1 MPRYRHL
8 VRLANRQLQHWFPG
22 ASRQTR
28 LPQANHAFAALHQGN
43 YATIPNYL
51 VTDLRYMDA
60 GDKAQ
65 KRQAGPPGT
74 GLPIAMSAITTS
86 ALDTP
91 SRRSM
96 ERTCDDLAIF
106 VIVVVGFVASL
117 TFRDYG
123 LGWDDYTHA
132 EYADLLLRMYGSG
145 FKDTGALSFANLYM
159 YGGGFD
165 MAAALLHK
173 VIPLELFETRR
184 LLGAVVGIIGLSVT
198 WRLGRRVGGPLA
210 GLAALLLL
218 ALCPTFY
225 GHMFMNPK
233 DAPFAVAMV
242 ILMLG
247 LVRLAEEY
255 PSPSPRTI
263 LIVGL
268 GAGLSLGSRILGG
281 LALIY
286 AVIGFLPMLLEEI
299 RTQGGREAVRRFVYV
314 VYTLLPGLILGYLVM
329 GLIWPWSIIE
339 PGNPFHALSYFSH
352 FFEKP
357 WKEMFDGA
365 LVSVPDM
372 PWSYLPTLFALQLP
386 EVLLGLSIA
395 AAIATLLALPRADV
409 SGRRKTILLM
419 LTLAAT
425 LPIAVAIVKRPAL
438 YNGIR
443 HFIFVIPPMTVLAG
457 TAFAWGMNWLKE
469 NRRSWQPAALAVFS
483 FGLLL
488 PLGEMIRL
496 HPYQYTHFNHIAGT
510 VRGADYRYMLDY
522 WGLALKQA
530 SDSLREELDERQ
542 EVPPRGRKWKVAVC
556 GPQRP
561 AQVALGPDFTI
572 GWDSHAADFAM
583 TLGEF
588 YCKGLTAPVM
598 VEIKRDDVVFA
609 RVYDIRGRS
618 ISSLLAIPAP

>member
-1 MPRYRHL
+1 MT
-8 VRLANRQLQHWFPG
+8 
-22 ASRQTR
+22 S
-28 LPQANHAFAALHQGN
+28 
-43 YATIPNYL
+43 
-51 VTDLRYMDA
+51 
-60 GDKAQ
+60 
-65 KRQAGPPGT
+65 
-74 GLPIAMSAITTS
+74 ITTS
-86 ALDTP
+86 AIDTP
-91 SRRSM
+91 LGRSV
-96 ERTCDDLAIF
+96 ERTCDDLAMLVLAAVA
-106 VIVVVGFVASL
+106 VIAGL

-145 FKDTGALSFANLYM
+145 FRDTGALSFANLYM

-165 MAAALLHK
+165 MVAALLHK
-173 VIPLELFETRR
+173 IIPLELFETRR
-184 LLGAVVGIIGLSVT
+184 LVGAIVGVIGLAVT

-218 ALCPTFY
+218 ALCPIFY

-233 DAPFAVAMV
+233 DAPFAVAMI

-255 PSPSPRTI
+255 PQPSPRTI

-268 GAGLSLGSRILGG
+268 GAGLSLGTRILGG
-281 LALIY
+281 LALVY
-286 AVIGFLPMLLEEI
+286 AMIGFVPLFLEEL
-299 RTQGGREAVRRFVYV
+299 RSEGVREAVRRFAHVVYV
-314 VYTLLPGLILGYLVM
+314 LLPGLVLGYLVM
-329 GLIWPWSIIE
+329 GLIWPWSIMR
-339 PGNPFHALSYFSH
+339 PGNPFEALTYFSH

-365 LVSVPDM
+365 IVSVPDM

-386 EVLLGLSIA
+386 EVMLVLMAGAVIGTFAL
-395 AAIATLLALPRADV
+395 LPRREVPA
-409 SGRRKTILLM
+409 RRKTILLM

-425 LPIAVAIVKRPAL
+425 LPLAIAMVKRPAL

-443 HFIFVIPPMTVLAG
+443 HFVFVIPPMAVLGGVALAWTVERLRANHR
-457 TAFAWGMNWLKE
+457 A
-469 NRRSWQPAALAVFS
+469 WQPVVLAVFC
-483 FGLLL
+483 FGLAL
-488 PLGEMIRL
+488 PLAEMIRL

-510 VRGADYRYMLDY
+510 VRAADDRFMLDY

-530 SDSLREELDERQ
+530 SDGLREQLVERQ
-542 EVPPRGRKWKVAVC
+542 EVPPRNRKWKVAVC

-572 GWDSHAADFAM
+572 GWDSNAADFAM

-618 ISSLLAIPAP
+618 ISSLLSIPAP

>member
-1 MPRYRHL
+1 
-8 VRLANRQLQHWFPG
+8 
-22 ASRQTR
+22 
-28 LPQANHAFAALHQGN
+28 
-43 YATIPNYL
+43 
-51 VTDLRYMDA
+51 
-60 GDKAQ
+60 
-65 KRQAGPPGT
+65 
-74 GLPIAMSAITTS
+74 MSSITT
-86 ALDTP
+86 AAIDTP
-91 SRRSM
+91 SRRSV
-96 ERTCDDLAIF
+96 ERICDDLAILVLAAVG
-106 VIVVVGFVASL
+106 VIASL

-173 VIPLELFETRR
+173 IIPLELFETRR
-184 LLGAVVGIIGLSVT
+184 LLGAIVGLIGLAVT

-210 GLAALLLL
+210 GLATLLLL

-255 PSPSPRTI
+255 PQPSPRTI

-268 GAGLSLGSRILGG
+268 GAGLSIGSRILGG
-281 LALIY
+281 LALVY
-286 AVIGFLPMLLEEI
+286 ALAGFVPLFLAEVHS
-299 RTQGGREAVRRFVYV
+299 QGARKAAQRFLNVVYV
-314 VYTLLPGLILGYLVM
+314 LVPGLILGYLVM
-329 GLIWPWSIIE
+329 GLIWPWSIME
-339 PGNPFHALSYFSH
+339 PGNPFHALTYFSH

-386 EVLLGLSIA
+386 EVLLALTIA
-395 AAIATLLALPRADV
+395 GVIGTFVVLPRGDV
-409 SGRRKTILLM
+409 PARRKTILLM
-419 LTLAAT
+419 LTLAAM
-425 LPIAVAIVKRPAL
+425 LPLLIAMVKRPAL

-457 TAFAWGMNWLKE
+457 TAFAWGMNWLGE
-469 NRRSWQPAALAVFS
+469 HRRAWQPAAVAIFS
-483 FGLLL
+483 FGLML

-510 VRGADYRYMLDY
+510 VRAADDLYMLDY

-530 SDSLREELDERQ
+530 SDGLREEIAERQ
-542 EVPPRGRKWKVAVC
+542 EAPPKGRKWKVAVC

-588 YCKGLTAPVM
+588 YCKGLTAPVL

>member
-1 MPRYRHL
+1 
-8 VRLANRQLQHWFPG
+8 
-22 ASRQTR
+22 
-28 LPQANHAFAALHQGN
+28 
-43 YATIPNYL
+43 
-51 VTDLRYMDA
+51 
-60 GDKAQ
+60 
-65 KRQAGPPGT
+65 
-74 GLPIAMSAITTS
+74 MSSITTS
-86 ALDTP
+86 AIDTP
-91 SRRSM
+91 SRRSV
-96 ERTCDDLAIF
+96 ERTCDDLAIIVLAAIG
-106 VIVVVGFVASL
+106 VIASL

-145 FKDTGALSFANLYM
+145 FRDTGALSFANLYM

-165 MAAALLHK
+165 MAAALLHR

-184 LLGAVVGIIGLSVT
+184 LLGAVVGVIGLAVT

-218 ALCPTFY
+218 ALCPTYY

-268 GAGLSLGSRILGG
+268 GAGLSVGSRVLGG
-281 LALIY
+281 LALVY
-286 AVIGFLPMLLEEI
+286 ALVGFVPLFQEEVH
-299 RTQGGREAVRRFVYV
+299 THGAREAAHRVVHVVYV
-314 VYTLLPGLILGYLVM
+314 LLPGLVLGYLVM
-329 GLIWPWSIIE
+329 GLIWPWSIME
-339 PGNPFHALSYFSH
+339 LDNPFHALTYFSH

-395 AAIATLLALPRADV
+395 AVVGTFMSLSRKDV
-409 SGRRKTILLM
+409 SARRKSILLM
-419 LTLAAT
+419 LAVAAT
-425 LPIAVAIVKRPAL
+425 LPLVIAMVKRPAL

-469 NRRSWQPAALAVFS
+469 NRRSWQPAAVAVFS

-488 PLGEMIRL
+488 PLAEMIRL

-510 VRGADYRYMLDY
+510 VRGADDLFMLDY

-530 SDSLREELDERQ
+530 SDGLRDELVERQ
-542 EVPPRGRKWKVAVC
+542 EVPPQGRKWKVAVC

-588 YCKGLTAPVM
+588 YCKGLIAPVM

>member
-1 MPRYRHL
+1 MP
-8 VRLANRQLQHWFPG
+8 G
-22 ASRQTR
+22 
-28 LPQANHAFAALHQGN
+28 
-43 YATIPNYL
+43 I
-51 VTDLRYMDA
+51 
-60 GDKAQ
+60 KAQ
-65 KRQAGPPGT
+65 SADWATGDT
-74 GLPIAMSAITTS
+74 GLPIAMSSITTS
-86 ALDTP
+86 AIETP
-91 SRRSM
+91 TRRSM
-96 ERTCDDLAIF
+96 ERTCDDLA
-106 VIVVVGFVASL
+106 VLALVAVATIAAL

-132 EYADLLLRMYGSG
+132 EYADLLLRMYASG
-145 FKDTGALSFANLYM
+145 FNDVGALSFANLFM

-184 LLGAVVGIIGLSVT
+184 LLGAFVGVIGLAVT

-218 ALCPTFY
+218 ALCPIFY

-247 LVRLAEEY
+247 LVRLIEEY
-255 PSPSPRTI
+255 PSPSPRTV
-263 LIVGL
+263 LLVGL
-268 GAGLSLGSRILGG
+268 GAGLSIGSRILGG
-281 LALIY
+281 LALVY
-286 AVIGFLPMLLEEI
+286 AAIGFVPLFLDEF
-299 RTQGGREAVRRFVYV
+299 RTHGGREAARRFVHV
-314 VYTLLPGLILGYLVM
+314 VYVLLPGLVLGYLIM
-329 GLIWPWSIIE
+329 GLIWPWSIME
-339 PGNPFHALSYFSH
+339 PGHPFQALTYFSH

-386 EVLLGLSIA
+386 EVLLA
-395 AAIATLLALPRADV
+395 LALGGVIGTFVMLSRGNQD
-409 SGRRKTILLM
+409 SRRKSILLM

-425 LPIAVAIVKRPAL
+425 LPIAIAMVKRPAL

-443 HFIFVIPPMTVLAG
+443 HFIFVIPPMAVIAG
-457 TAFAWGMNWLKE
+457 VAFAWSMNWLKT
-469 NRRSWQPAALAVFS
+469 NRRSWQPIAFAAFS

-488 PLGEMIRL
+488 PLAEMIRL

-510 VRGADYRYMLDY
+510 VRAADDRFMLDY

-530 SDSLREELDERQ
+530 SDGLREQLEEKQ

-561 AQVALGPDFTI
+561 AQVALGPDFRI

-618 ISSLLAIPAP
+618 ISSLLSIPAP

>member
-1 MPRYRHL
+1 
-8 VRLANRQLQHWFPG
+8 
-22 ASRQTR
+22 
-28 LPQANHAFAALHQGN
+28 
-43 YATIPNYL
+43 
-51 VTDLRYMDA
+51 
-60 GDKAQ
+60 
-65 KRQAGPPGT
+65 
-74 GLPIAMSAITTS
+74 MSSITTS
-86 ALDTP
+86 AIETP
-91 SRRSM
+91 TRRSV
-96 ERTCDDLAIF
+96 ERTCDDLAF
-106 VIVVVGFVASL
+106 AALAAVALIAGL

-132 EYADLLLRMYGSG
+132 EYADLLLKMYGSG
-145 FKDTGALSFANLYM
+145 FRDTGALSFANLYM

-165 MAAALLHK
+165 MVAALLHK

-184 LLGAVVGIIGLSVT
+184 LLGAVVGVIGLAVT

-210 GLAALLLL
+210 GLVALLLL
-218 ALCPTFY
+218 AMCPIFY

-233 DAPFAVAMV
+233 DAPFAVAMA

-255 PSPSPRTI
+255 PHPSPRTI

-268 GAGLSLGSRILGG
+268 GAGLSIGSRVLGG
-281 LALIY
+281 LALVY
-286 AVIGFLPMLLEEI
+286 ALVGFAPLLIEEV
-299 RTQGGREAVRRFVYV
+299 RTQGAREAGRRLVHVLYV
-314 VYTLLPGLILGYLVM
+314 LLPGLVFGYLVM

-339 PGNPFHALSYFSH
+339 VANPFRALTYFSH

-386 EVLLGLSIA
+386 EVLLALS
-395 AAIATLLALPRADV
+395 LAGVVGTFVVLPRTDV
-409 SGRRKTILLM
+409 TARRKTILLM

-425 LPIAVAIVKRPAL
+425 LPIVIAIVKRPAL

-457 TAFAWGMNWLKE
+457 LTFAWIMRWLKD
-469 NRRSWQPAALAVFS
+469 NRRSWQPAVLAVFV

-510 VRGADYRYMLDY
+510 VRGADDRFMLDY
-522 WGLALKQA
+522 WGLAFKQA
-530 SDSLREELDERQ
+530 SDSLREQLEDNE
-542 EVPPRGRKWKVAVC
+542 EMPPKGRKWKVAVC

-588 YCKGLTAPVM
+588 YCKGLSAPIM

-618 ISSLLAIPAP
+618 ISSLLSIPAP

>member
-1 MPRYRHL
+1 
-8 VRLANRQLQHWFPG
+8 
-22 ASRQTR
+22 
-28 LPQANHAFAALHQGN
+28 
-43 YATIPNYL
+43 
-51 VTDLRYMDA
+51 
-60 GDKAQ
+60 
-65 KRQAGPPGT
+65 
-74 GLPIAMSAITTS
+74 MSSITTS
-86 ALDTP
+86 AIDTP
-91 SRRSM
+91 LRRSVDQ
-96 ERTCDDLAIF
+96 TCDDLAILMLS
-106 VIVVVGFVASL
+106 VVGVIAGL

-132 EYADLLLRMYGSG
+132 EYADLLLRLYGSG
-145 FKDTGALSFANLYM
+145 FRDTAALGFANLYM

-184 LLGAVVGIIGLSVT
+184 LLGAAVGIIGLAVT
-198 WRLGRRVGGPLA
+198 WRLGRRVGGPVA
-210 GLAALLLL
+210 GLASLLLL
-218 ALCPTFY
+218 ALCPTYY

-242 ILMLG
+242 ILILG

-255 PSPSPRTI
+255 PQPSPRTI
-263 LIVGL
+263 LMVGL
-268 GAGLSLGSRILGG
+268 GAGLSIGSRVLGG
-281 LALIY
+281 LAVIY
-286 AVIGFLPMLLEEI
+286 ALVGFMPLLVAEI
-299 RTQGGREAVRRFVYV
+299 RDHGAGVAARRFVHVLYV
-314 VYTLLPGLILGYLVM
+314 LLPGLLLGYLVM
-329 GLIWPWSIIE
+329 GLIWPWSIMK
-339 PGNPFHALSYFSH
+339 PGNPLQAVTYFSQ

-386 EVLLGLSIA
+386 EI
-395 AAIATLLALPRADV
+395 LLALAISGAIGVLV
-409 SGRRKTILLM
+409 SLYLSTVPPRRKSILLM

-425 LPIAVAIVKRPAL
+425 LPLLIAMVKRPAL

-443 HFIFVIPPMTVLAG
+443 HFVFVIPPMTVLAG
-457 TAFAWGMNWLKE
+457 LAFATGIRWLADQH
-469 NRRSWQPAALAVFS
+469 RAWLPPALAIFLL
-483 FGLLL
+483 GLLL
-488 PLGEMIRL
+488 PLAEMIRL

-510 VRGADYRYMLDY
+510 VRGADDRFMLDY

-530 SDSLREELDERQ
+530 SDGLRRELAEQ
-542 EVPPRGRKWKVAVC
+542 EQAPPRGRKWKVAVC

-588 YCKGLTAPVM
+588 YCKGLAAPVM

-609 RVYDIRGRS
+609 RVYDIRARS
-618 ISSLLAIPAP
+618 ISNLLSVPAP

>member
-1 MPRYRHL
+1 MT
-8 VRLANRQLQHWFPG
+8 
-22 ASRQTR
+22 S
-28 LPQANHAFAALHQGN
+28 
-43 YATIPNYL
+43 
-51 VTDLRYMDA
+51 
-60 GDKAQ
+60 
-65 KRQAGPPGT
+65 
-74 GLPIAMSAITTS
+74 ITTS
-86 ALDTP
+86 AIDTP
-91 SRRSM
+91 QRRSV
-96 ERTCDDLAIF
+96 ERTCDDLAMLVLAAVA
-106 VIVVVGFVASL
+106 VIAGL

-145 FKDTGALSFANLYM
+145 FSDTSALSFANLYM

-173 VIPLELFETRR
+173 IIPLELFETRR
-184 LLGAVVGIIGLSVT
+184 LVGAVVGVIGLAVT
-198 WRLGRRVGGPLA
+198 CRLGRRIGGPLA

-218 ALCPTFY
+218 ALCPIFY

-233 DAPFAVAMV
+233 DAPFAVAMI

-255 PSPSPRTI
+255 PKPSPRTI

-268 GAGLSLGSRILGG
+268 GAGLSIGSRILGG
-281 LALIY
+281 LALVY
-286 AVIGFLPMLLEEI
+286 AMIGFVPLFLEEL
-299 RTQGGREAVRRFVYV
+299 RSEGVREAVRRFAHVVYV
-314 VYTLLPGLILGYLVM
+314 LLPGLVLGYLVM
-329 GLIWPWSIIE
+329 GLIWPWSIME
-339 PGNPFHALSYFSH
+339 PGNPFEALTYFSH

-365 LVSVPDM
+365 IVSVPDM

-386 EVLLGLSIA
+386 EVMLVLMAGAMFSTFA
-395 AAIATLLALPRADV
+395 MLPRREVPA
-409 SGRRKTILLM
+409 RRKTILLM

-425 LPIAVAIVKRPAL
+425 LPLAIAMVKRPAL

-443 HFIFVIPPMTVLAG
+443 HFVFVIPPMAVLG
-457 TAFAWGMNWLKE
+457 GVAFAWTMERL
-469 NRRSWQPAALAVFS
+469 RVSHRAWQPAMLALFC
-483 FGLLL
+483 FGLAL
-488 PLGEMIRL
+488 PLAEMIRL

-510 VRGADYRYMLDY
+510 VRAADDRFMLDY

-530 SDSLREELDERQ
+530 SDELREQLVERQ
-542 EVPPRGRKWKVAVC
+542 EVPPRNRKWKVAVC

-618 ISSLLAIPAP
+618 ISSLLSIPAP

>member
-1 MPRYRHL
+1 MRPKS
-8 VRLANRQLQHWFPG
+8 
-22 ASRQTR
+22 ASW
-28 LPQANHAFAALHQGN
+28 A
-43 YATIPNYL
+43 IE
-51 VTDLRYMDA
+51 D
-60 GDKAQ
+60 
-65 KRQAGPPGT
+65 T
-74 GLPIAMSAITTS
+74 GLPIAMSSITTS
-86 ALDTP
+86 AIDTP
-91 SRRSM
+91 SRRSV
-96 ERTCDDLAIF
+96 ERTCDDLAI
-106 VIVVVGFVASL
+106 IVLAVVGLVASL

-165 MAAALLHK
+165 MTAALLHK

-184 LLGAVVGIIGLSVT
+184 LLGAVVGIIGLAVT

-268 GAGLSLGSRILGG
+268 GAGLSIGSRILGG

-286 AVIGFLPMLLEEI
+286 AMVGFVPMLLDEI
-299 RTQGGREAVRRFVYV
+299 RTHGGREAIRRFMHVVYV
-314 VYTLLPGLILGYLVM
+314 LLPGLILGYLVM

-339 PGNPFHALSYFSH
+339 PGNPFQAATYFSH

-395 AAIATLLALPRADV
+395 AVVGTVVALPRADV

-419 LTLAAT
+419 LTLAAV
-425 LPIAVAIVKRPAL
+425 LPIAIAMVKRPAL

-469 NRRSWQPAALAVFS
+469 NRRSWQPAAARRFLVRLAVAARRNDPAAPLS
-483 FGLLL
+483 VHPLQSHRGHGARRRRSLHAGLLGPRAASRL
-488 PLGEMIRL
+488 PTACARNSTNGR
-496 HPYQYTHFNHIAGT
+496 
-510 VRGADYRYMLDY
+510 
-522 WGLALKQA
+522 K
-530 SDSLREELDERQ
+530 S
-542 EVPPRGRKWKVAVC
+542 PPHGRKWKVAVC

>member
-1 MPRYRHL
+1 
-8 VRLANRQLQHWFPG
+8 
-22 ASRQTR
+22 
-28 LPQANHAFAALHQGN
+28 
-43 YATIPNYL
+43 
-51 VTDLRYMDA
+51 
-60 GDKAQ
+60 
-65 KRQAGPPGT
+65 
-74 GLPIAMSAITTS
+74 MSSITTS
-86 ALDTP
+86 AIETP
-91 SRRSM
+91 ARRSL
-96 ERTCDDLAIF
+96 ERTCDDLALLALAAVSLIA
-106 VIVVVGFVASL
+106 GL

-184 LLGAVVGIIGLSVT
+184 LLGAVVGVIGLAVT

-218 ALCPTFY
+218 ALCPIFY

-242 ILMLG
+242 ILMTG

-255 PSPSPRTI
+255 PRPSPRTI
-263 LIVGL
+263 LIVGF
-268 GAGLSLGSRILGG
+268 GAGLSLGSRVLGG
-281 LALIY
+281 LALVY
-286 AVIGFLPMLLEEI
+286 ALIGFIPIFLDEV
-299 RTQGGREAVRRFVYV
+299 RSQGAREAVRRLVHVLYV
-314 VYTLLPGLILGYLVM
+314 LLPGLVVGYLVM
-329 GLIWPWSIIE
+329 GLIWPWSIIDFD
-339 PGNPFHALSYFSH
+339 NPFRALTYFSH

-386 EVLLGLSIA
+386 EVLLALALVGMIGTF
-395 AAIATLLALPRADV
+395 TLLPRKDV
-409 SGRRKTILLM
+409 DARRKTILLM
-419 LTLAAT
+419 LALAAT
-425 LPIAVAIVKRPAL
+425 LPILIAMVKRPAL

-443 HFIFVIPPMTVLAG
+443 HFIFVIPPMTVLG
-457 TAFAWGMNWLKE
+457 GLAFAWIMDRLGTT
-469 NRRSWQPAALAVFS
+469 RRSWQPAVLAIFI

-510 VRGADYRYMLDY
+510 VRAADDRFMLDY
-522 WGLALKQA
+522 WGLAFKQA
-530 SDSLREELDERQ
+530 ADELREQLAEKH
-542 EVPPRGRKWKVAVC
+542 EVPPRGRKWRVAVC

-561 AQVALGPDFTI
+561 AQVALGPDFTN
-572 GWDSHAADFAM
+572 GWDSHGADFAM

-588 YCKGLTAPVM
+588 YCKGLPAPVM
-598 VEIKRDDVVFA
+598 LEIKRDDVVYA

-618 ISSLLAIPAP
+618 ISSLFAIPPP

>member
-1 MPRYRHL
+1 MC
-8 VRLANRQLQHWFPG
+8 VAVW
-22 ASRQTR
+22 
-28 LPQANHAFAALHQGN
+28 GN
-43 YATIPNYL
+43 CATIRNYL
-51 VTDLRYMDA
+51 GLELRYMDA
-60 GDKAQ
+60 GGLRPKSANWANRDA
-65 KRQAGPPGT
+65 
-74 GLPIAMSAITTS
+74 GLPIAMSSIATS
-86 ALDTP
+86 AIDTP
-91 SRRSM
+91 SRRSL
-96 ERTCDDLAIF
+96 ERTCDDVALLVLAA
-106 VIVVVGFVASL
+106 VALIAAL

-184 LLGAVVGIIGLSVT
+184 LVGAFVGVIGLAVT

-210 GLAALLLL
+210 GLASLLLL
-218 ALCPTFY
+218 ALCPIYY

-242 ILMLG
+242 ILMMG

-255 PSPSPRTI
+255 PQASPRTV

-268 GAGLSLGSRILGG
+268 GAGLSIGSRILGG
-281 LALIY
+281 LALVY
-286 AVIGFLPMLLEEI
+286 ALAGFLPLFVEEI
-299 RTQGGREAVRRFVYV
+299 RAQGVRDAIRRFIHVLY
-314 VYTLLPGLILGYLVM
+314 LLMPGLILGYLIM
-329 GLIWPWSIIE
+329 GLIWPWSIMQ
-339 PGNPFHALSYFSH
+339 PGNPLTALTYFSH

-372 PWSYLPTLFALQLP
+372 PWSYLPTLFALQMP
-386 EVLLGLSIA
+386 EVLLVLSIA
-395 AAIATLLALPRADV
+395 GVAGMLAALTRREV
-409 SGRRKTILLM
+409 SARRKTIFLM

-425 LPIAVAIVKRPAL
+425 LPLLIAMVKRPAL

-443 HFIFVIPPMTVLAG
+443 HFIFVIPPMTVIAG
-457 TAFAWGMNWLKE
+457 AAFAWTMNWLGE
-469 NRRSWQPAALAVFS
+469 NRVSWQPVALAVFA

-510 VRGADYRYMLDY
+510 VRGADDRFMLDY
-522 WGLALKQA
+522 WGLAFKQA
-530 SDSLREELDERQ
+530 SDELREQLAEEH
-542 EVPPRGRKWKVAVC
+542 EVPPKGRKWKVAVC

-572 GWDSHAADFAM
+572 DWRSPAADFAM

-588 YCKGLTAPVM
+588 YCKGLTAPVI
-598 VEIKRDDVVFA
+598 VEIKRDDVVYA
-609 RVYDIRGRS
+609 RVYDIRGRG
-618 ISSLLAIPAP
+618 ISSLLSIPPP

>member
-1 MPRYRHL
+1 
-8 VRLANRQLQHWFPG
+8 
-22 ASRQTR
+22 
-28 LPQANHAFAALHQGN
+28 
-43 YATIPNYL
+43 
-51 VTDLRYMDA
+51 
-60 GDKAQ
+60 
-65 KRQAGPPGT
+65 
-74 GLPIAMSAITTS
+74 MSSITTS

-96 ERTCDDLAIF
+96 ERTCDDAAILVLAL
-106 VIVVVGFVASL
+106 VGLIASL

-165 MAAALLHK
+165 MVAALLHK

-184 LLGAVVGIIGLSVT
+184 LLGAIVGIIGLAVT

-218 ALCPTFY
+218 ALCPTYY

-255 PSPSPRTI
+255 PHPSPRTV

-268 GAGLSLGSRILGG
+268 GAGFSMGSRILGG
-281 LALIY
+281 LGLFYALI
-286 AVIGFLPMLLEEI
+286 GFVPMLIDEI
-299 RTQGGREAVRRFVYV
+299 RTHRAREAVRRFAQMSYV
-314 VYTLLPGLILGYLVM
+314 LLPGLILGYLIM

-339 PGNPFHALSYFSH
+339 PGHPFQAVTYFSH

-386 EVLLGLSIA
+386 EVLLALTIA
-395 AAIATLLALPRADV
+395 AIIATILALPRSDV
-409 SGRRKTILLM
+409 PARRKTILLM
-419 LTLAAT
+419 LTLAAV
-425 LPIAVAIVKRPAL
+425 LPIATAILKRPAL

-457 TAFAWGMNWLKE
+457 LAFARGMDWLKE
-469 NRRSWQPAALAVFS
+469 NRRSWQPAALAVFA

-496 HPYQYTHFNHIAGT
+496 HPYQYTFFNHIAGT
-510 VRGADYRYMLDY
+510 VRGADDRYMLDY
-522 WGLALKQA
+522 WGLAFKQA
-530 SDSLREELDERQ
+530 SDSLHEELEQRH
-542 EVPPRGRKWKVAVC
+542 ETPPAGRKWKIAVC

-588 YCKGLTAPVM
+588 YCKGLTAPVL

-618 ISSLLAIPAP
+618 ISSLLSIPAP

>member
-1 MPRYRHL
+1 
-8 VRLANRQLQHWFPG
+8 
-22 ASRQTR
+22 
-28 LPQANHAFAALHQGN
+28 
-43 YATIPNYL
+43 
-51 VTDLRYMDA
+51 
-60 GDKAQ
+60 
-65 KRQAGPPGT
+65 
-74 GLPIAMSAITTS
+74 MSSITTS
-86 ALDTP
+86 AIETP
-91 SRRSM
+91 SRRSV
-96 ERTCDDLAIF
+96 ERTFDDLALC
-106 VIVVVGFVASL
+106 VLLAVGLIAGL

-132 EYADLLLRMYGSG
+132 EYADLLLRMYDSG

-184 LLGAVVGIIGLSVT
+184 LLGAIVGVIGLAVT

-210 GLAALLLL
+210 GLVALLLL

-233 DAPFAVAMV
+233 DAPFAVAMAV
-242 ILMLG
+242 LMLG

-255 PSPSPRTI
+255 PQASPRTI
-263 LIVGL
+263 LIIGL
-268 GAGLSLGSRILGG
+268 GSGLSIGSRILGG
-281 LALIY
+281 LALVY
-286 AVIGFLPMLLEEI
+286 ALIGFLPLFIEEV
-299 RTQGGREAVRRFVYV
+299 RKQGARAAIGRFVHV
-314 VYTLLPGLILGYLVM
+314 LYTLLPGLVLGYLIM

-339 PGNPFHALSYFSH
+339 LGNPFHALTYFSH

-386 EVLLGLSIA
+386 EVLLVLS
-395 AAIATLLALPRADV
+395 LAGVVGTFIVLPRSDV
-409 SGRRKTILLM
+409 TARRKTILLM
-419 LTLAAT
+419 LTLAAAM
-425 LPIAVAIVKRPAL
+425 PIAIAIVKRPAL

-457 TAFAWGMNWLKE
+457 LTFEWIMRWLKD
-469 NRRSWQPAALAVFS
+469 NRRSWQPAVLAVFV

-496 HPYQYTHFNHIAGT
+496 HPYQYTHFNHLAGT
-510 VRGADYRYMLDY
+510 VRGADDRFMLDY
-522 WGLALKQA
+522 WGLAFKQA
-530 SDSLREELDERQ
+530 SDDLRDQLEEKH
-542 EVPPRGRKWKVAVC
+542 EVPPKGRKWKVAVC

-588 YCKGLTAPVM
+588 YCKGLSAPIM

-618 ISSLLAIPAP
+618 ISSLLSIPAP

>member
-1 MPRYRHL
+1 M
-8 VRLANRQLQHWFPG
+8 
-22 ASRQTR
+22 SSI
-28 LPQANHAFAALHQGN
+28 
-43 YATIPNYL
+43 AT
-51 VTDLRYMDA
+51 
-60 GDKAQ
+60 
-65 KRQAGPPGT
+65 
-74 GLPIAMSAITTS
+74 SAI
-86 ALDTP
+86 DTP
-91 SRRSM
+91 SQRSV
-96 ERTCDDLAIF
+96 ERTCDDLA
-106 VIVVVGFVASL
+106 VVVLGAVALIAGL

-132 EYADLLLRMYGSG
+132 EYADLLLRMFGSG
-145 FKDTGALSFANLYM
+145 FKDTHALSFANLYM

-173 VIPLELFETRR
+173 LIPLERFETRR
-184 LLGAVVGIIGLSVT
+184 LLGAVVGLIGLAVT

-255 PSPSPRTI
+255 PQPSPRTV
-263 LIVGL
+263 LIIGL
-268 GAGLSLGSRILGG
+268 GAGLSIGSRILGG
-281 LALIY
+281 LALLY
-286 AVIGFLPMLLEEI
+286 ALGGFVPLVLEEI
-299 RTQGGREAVRRFVYV
+299 RSNGAREAAHRFARV
-314 VYTLLPGLILGYLVM
+314 VYLLLPGLILGYLVM
-329 GLIWPWSIIE
+329 GLIWPWSIME
-339 PGNPFHALSYFSH
+339 PGNPLRALTYFSH

-395 AAIATLLALPRADV
+395 GLVGTLMSLSRGDV
-409 SGRRKTILLM
+409 TARRKSILLM

-425 LPIAVAIVKRPAL
+425 LPLVIAMVKRPAL

-457 TAFAWGMNWLKE
+457 VAFAWGMNWLRE
-469 NRRSWQPAALAVFS
+469 NRRSWQPAAMAVFA

-510 VRGADYRYMLDY
+510 VRGADDLFMLDY

-530 SDSLREELDERQ
+530 SDGLREELTEQQ
-542 EVPPRGRKWKVAVC
+542 ETPPQGRKWKVAVC

>member
-1 MPRYRHL
+1 MT
-8 VRLANRQLQHWFPG
+8 
-22 ASRQTR
+22 S
-28 LPQANHAFAALHQGN
+28 
-43 YATIPNYL
+43 
-51 VTDLRYMDA
+51 
-60 GDKAQ
+60 
-65 KRQAGPPGT
+65 
-74 GLPIAMSAITTS
+74 ITTS
-86 ALDTP
+86 VIDTP
-91 SRRSM
+91 LRRSV
-96 ERTCDDLAIF
+96 ERTCDDLAMLVLAAVA
-106 VIVVVGFVASL
+106 VIAGL

-132 EYADLLLRMYGSG
+132 EYADLLLRMFGSG
-145 FKDTGALSFANLYM
+145 FKDTAALSFANLYM

-165 MAAALLHK
+165 MVAALLHK

-184 LLGAVVGIIGLSVT
+184 LLGAIVGVIGLAVT
-198 WRLGRRVGGPLA
+198 WRLGRRIGGPLA
-210 GLAALLLL
+210 GLASLLLL
-218 ALCPTFY
+218 ALCPIFY

-233 DAPFAVAMV
+233 DAPFAVAMI

-255 PSPSPRTI
+255 PQPSPRTV

-268 GAGLSLGSRILGG
+268 GAGLSLGCRILGG
-281 LALIY
+281 LALVY
-286 AVIGFLPMLLEEI
+286 AVLGFIPLFLEEL
-299 RTQGGREAVRRFVYV
+299 RTEGLRESVRRFAHVVYV
-314 VYTLLPGLILGYLVM
+314 LLPGLVLGYLVM
-329 GLIWPWSIIE
+329 GLIWPWSIME
-339 PGNPFHALSYFSH
+339 PGNPFEALTYFSH

-365 LVSVPDM
+365 IVSVPDM

-386 EVLLGLSIA
+386 EVMLVLTAGAVFSTFA
-395 AAIATLLALPRADV
+395 MLPRRGVPA
-409 SGRRKTILLM
+409 RRKTILLM

-425 LPIAVAIVKRPAL
+425 LPLVIAMVKRPAL

-443 HFIFVIPPMTVLAG
+443 HFVFVIPPMAVLG
-457 TAFAWGMNWLKE
+457 GVAFAWAMERLRANH
-469 NRRSWQPAALAVFS
+469 RTWQPVVLATFC
-483 FGLLL
+483 FGLALSL
-488 PLGEMIRL
+488 AEMIRL

-510 VRGADYRYMLDY
+510 VRGADDRFMLDY

-530 SDSLREELDERQ
+530 SDGLREQLVERQ
-542 EVPPRGRKWKVAVC
+542 EVPPSNRKWKVAVC

-572 GWDSHAADFAM
+572 GWDSNAADFAM

-609 RVYDIRGRS
+609 RVYDIRGRG
-618 ISSLLAIPAP
+618 ISSLLSIPAP

>member
-1 MPRYRHL
+1 
-8 VRLANRQLQHWFPG
+8 
-22 ASRQTR
+22 
-28 LPQANHAFAALHQGN
+28 
-43 YATIPNYL
+43 
-51 VTDLRYMDA
+51 
-60 GDKAQ
+60 
-65 KRQAGPPGT
+65 
-74 GLPIAMSAITTS
+74 MSSITTS
-86 ALDTP
+86 VIDTP
-91 SRRSM
+91 TRRSI
-96 ERTCDDLAIF
+96 EQTCDDLAFF
-106 VIVVVGFVASL
+106 VLALVGLIAGL

-145 FKDTGALSFANLYM
+145 FKDTAALSFANLYM

-173 VIPLELFETRR
+173 VLPLELFETRR
-184 LLGAVVGIIGLSVT
+184 LLGAVVGVIGLAVT
-198 WRLGRRVGGPLA
+198 WRLARRISGPLA

-218 ALCPTFY
+218 ALCPTYY

-233 DAPFAVAMV
+233 DAPFAVAMI
-242 ILMLG
+242 ILMMG
-247 LVRLAEEY
+247 LVRLAEDY
-255 PSPSPRTI
+255 PDPSPRTI

-268 GAGLSLGSRILGG
+268 GAGLSIGSRVLGG

-286 AVIGFLPMLLEEI
+286 ALVAFVPLWLEDM
-299 RTQGGREAVRRFVYV
+299 RMQGPRETVRRFIHV
-314 VYTLLPGLILGYLVM
+314 VFVLLPGLLLGYFIM
-329 GLIWPWSIIE
+329 GLIWPWSIIKL
-339 PGNPFHALSYFSH
+339 GNPFNAVTYFSH

-386 EVLLGLSIA
+386 EVLLALFIAGLVMA
-395 AAIATLLALPRADV
+395 VLALPRADV
-409 SGRRKTILLM
+409 PARRKTIYLL

-425 LPIAVAIVKRPAL
+425 LPIAIAIVKRPAL

-443 HFIFVIPPMTVLAG
+443 HFVFVIPPMTVLG
-457 TAFAWGMNWLKE
+457 GIAFAKGMSWLKD
-469 NRRSWQPAALAVFS
+469 NRVSWQPVALAAFV
-483 FGLLL
+483 FGLAL
-488 PLGEMIRL
+488 PLAEMIRL
-496 HPYQYTHFNHIAGT
+496 HPYQYAHFNYIAGT
-510 VRGADYRYMLDY
+510 VREADDRFMLDY

-530 SDSLREELDERQ
+530 SDGLRDELVERQ
-542 EVPPRGRKWKVAVC
+542 EVPPEGRKWKVAVC

-588 YCKGLTAPVM
+588 YCKGLNAPVL

-618 ISSLLAIPAP
+618 ISSLLSIPAP

>member
-1 MPRYRHL
+1 MT
-8 VRLANRQLQHWFPG
+8 
-22 ASRQTR
+22 S
-28 LPQANHAFAALHQGN
+28 
-43 YATIPNYL
+43 
-51 VTDLRYMDA
+51 
-60 GDKAQ
+60 
-65 KRQAGPPGT
+65 
-74 GLPIAMSAITTS
+74 ITTS
-86 ALDTP
+86 AIDTP
-91 SRRSM
+91 QRRSV
-96 ERTCDDLAIF
+96 ERTCDDLAML
-106 VIVVVGFVASL
+106 VLAAVAVVAGL

-132 EYADLLLRMYGSG
+132 EYADLLLRMFGSG
-145 FKDTGALSFANLYM
+145 FKDTAALSFANLYM

-165 MAAALLHK
+165 MVAALLHK

-184 LLGAVVGIIGLSVT
+184 LVGAIVGVIGLAVT
-198 WRLGRRVGGPLA
+198 WRLGRRIGGPLA

-218 ALCPTFY
+218 ALCPIFY

-233 DAPFAVAMV
+233 DAPFAVAMI

-247 LVRLAEEY
+247 LIRLAEEY
-255 PSPSPRTI
+255 PQPSPRTV

-268 GAGLSLGSRILGG
+268 GAGLSLGCRVLGG
-281 LALIY
+281 LALVY
-286 AVIGFLPMLLEEI
+286 AVLGFIPLLLEEL
-299 RTQGGREAVRRFVYV
+299 RTEGLRESVRRFVHV
-314 VYTLLPGLILGYLVM
+314 VYVLLPGLAFGYLVM
-329 GLIWPWSIIE
+329 GLIWPWSIME
-339 PGNPFHALSYFSH
+339 PGNPFEALTYFSH

-365 LVSVPDM
+365 IVSVPDM

-386 EVLLGLSIA
+386 EVMLVLMGGAVFSTFA
-395 AAIATLLALPRADV
+395 MLPRRGVPA
-409 SGRRKTILLM
+409 RRKTILLM

-425 LPIAVAIVKRPAL
+425 LPLAIAMVKRPAL

-443 HFIFVIPPMTVLAG
+443 HFVFVIPPMAVLG
-457 TAFAWGMNWLKE
+457 GVAFAWAMERLRANH
-469 NRRSWQPAALAVFS
+469 RTWQPVVLATFC
-483 FGLLL
+483 FGLALSL
-488 PLGEMIRL
+488 AEMIRL

-510 VRGADYRYMLDY
+510 VRGADDRFMLDY

-530 SDSLREELDERQ
+530 SDGLREQLIERQ
-542 EVPPRGRKWKVAVC
+542 EVPPTNRKWKVAVC

-572 GWDSHAADFAM
+572 GWDSNAADFAM

-618 ISSLLAIPAP
+618 ISSLLSIPAP

>member
-1 MPRYRHL
+1 
-8 VRLANRQLQHWFPG
+8 
-22 ASRQTR
+22 
-28 LPQANHAFAALHQGN
+28 
-43 YATIPNYL
+43 
-51 VTDLRYMDA
+51 
-60 GDKAQ
+60 
-65 KRQAGPPGT
+65 
-74 GLPIAMSAITTS
+74 MSSITTS

-91 SRRSM
+91 SRRSL
-96 ERTCDDLAIF
+96 ERTCDEFAIIVLAAAGLI
-106 VIVVVGFVASL
+106 ASL

-184 LLGAVVGIIGLSVT
+184 LLGATVGIIGLAVT

-210 GLAALLLL
+210 GLAALLMLV
-218 ALCPTFY
+218 LCPTFY

-247 LVRLAEEY
+247 LVRVAEEY

-268 GAGLSLGSRILGG
+268 GAGLSIGSRILGG

-286 AVIGFLPMLLEEI
+286 AVVGFLPMLLEEI
-299 RTQGGREAVRRFVYV
+299 HAQGAREAVRRFIGVGYA
-314 VYTLLPGLILGYLVM
+314 LLPGLILGYLVM

-339 PGNPFHALSYFSH
+339 PGNPFQAATYFSH

-395 AAIATLLALPRADV
+395 AVVATLLALPRADV

-419 LTLAAT
+419 LTLAAV

-457 TAFAWGMNWLKE
+457 TAFAWGMNWLRE

-510 VRGADYRYMLDY
+510 VRGADDYFMLDY

-530 SDSLREELDERQ
+530 SDGLREELTERQ

>member
-1 MPRYRHL
+1 MT
-8 VRLANRQLQHWFPG
+8 
-22 ASRQTR
+22 S
-28 LPQANHAFAALHQGN
+28 
-43 YATIPNYL
+43 
-51 VTDLRYMDA
+51 
-60 GDKAQ
+60 
-65 KRQAGPPGT
+65 
-74 GLPIAMSAITTS
+74 ITTS
-86 ALDTP
+86 AIDTP
-91 SRRSM
+91 LRRSV
-96 ERTCDDLAIF
+96 ERTCDDLAML
-106 VIVVVGFVASL
+106 VLAAVAIIAGL

-132 EYADLLLRMYGSG
+132 EYADLLLRMFGSG
-145 FKDTGALSFANLYM
+145 FRDTAALSFANLYM

-165 MAAALLHK
+165 MVAALLHK

-184 LLGAVVGIIGLSVT
+184 LVGAIVGVIGLAVT

-210 GLAALLLL
+210 GLASLLLL
-218 ALCPTFY
+218 ALCPIFY

-233 DAPFAVAMV
+233 DAPFAVAMI

-255 PSPSPRTI
+255 PQPSPRTI

-268 GAGLSLGSRILGG
+268 GAGLSLGCRVLGG
-281 LALIY
+281 LALVY
-286 AVIGFLPMLLEEI
+286 ALIGFLPLLLEELRI
-299 RTQGGREAVRRFVYV
+299 EGLREAARRFAHVVYV
-314 VYTLLPGLILGYLVM
+314 LLPGLVFGYLVM
-329 GLIWPWSIIE
+329 GLIWPWSIMQ
-339 PGNPFHALSYFSH
+339 PGNPFEALTYFSH

-365 LVSVPDM
+365 IVSVPDM

-386 EVLLGLSIA
+386 EVMLVLMGGAVVSTFA
-395 AAIATLLALPRADV
+395 MLPRREVPA
-409 SGRRKTILLM
+409 RRKTILLM

-425 LPIAVAIVKRPAL
+425 LPLAIAMVKRPAL

-443 HFIFVIPPMTVLAG
+443 HFVFVIPPMAVLG
-457 TAFAWGMNWLKE
+457 GVAFAWAMERLRANH
-469 NRRSWQPAALAVFS
+469 RTWQPVVLATFC
-483 FGLLL
+483 FGLALSL
-488 PLGEMIRL
+488 AEMIRL

-510 VRGADYRYMLDY
+510 VRGADDRFMLDY

-530 SDSLREELDERQ
+530 SDELREQIVERQ
-542 EVPPRGRKWKVAVC
+542 EVPPGNRKWKVAVC

-572 GWDSHAADFAM
+572 GWDSNAADFAM

-618 ISSLLAIPAP
+618 ISSLLSIPAP

>member
-1 MPRYRHL
+1 
-8 VRLANRQLQHWFPG
+8 
-22 ASRQTR
+22 
-28 LPQANHAFAALHQGN
+28 
-43 YATIPNYL
+43 
-51 VTDLRYMDA
+51 
-60 GDKAQ
+60 
-65 KRQAGPPGT
+65 
-74 GLPIAMSAITTS
+74 MSSITTS
-86 ALDTP
+86 TIDTP
-91 SRRSM
+91 SRRSV
-96 ERTCDDLAIF
+96 EQTCDDLAI
-106 VIVVVGFVASL
+106 VVLAAVGLVASL

-145 FKDTGALSFANLYM
+145 FRDTGALSFANLYM

-184 LLGAVVGIIGLSVT
+184 LLGAVVGVIGLAVT

-255 PSPSPRTI
+255 PAPSPSTV
-263 LIVGL
+263 LIVGV
-268 GAGLSLGSRILGG
+268 GAGLSLGSRVLGG
-281 LALIY
+281 LALLY
-286 AVIGFLPMLLEEI
+286 AVIGFVPLFAAEI
-299 RTQGGREAVRRFVYV
+299 RSQGLRESTRRFAHVLYV
-314 VYTLLPGLILGYLVM
+314 LLPSLVLGYLIM
-329 GLIWPWSIIE
+329 GLIWPWSVIE
-339 PGNPFHALSYFSH
+339 PGNPFRALTYFSS

-386 EVLLGLSIA
+386 EVLLGLLIVGVVGSLIS
-395 AAIATLLALPRADV
+395 LSRDDV
-409 SGRRKTILLM
+409 TARRKTILLM
-419 LTLAAT
+419 LTTAAT
-425 LPIAVAIVKRPAL
+425 LPLLIAMVKRPAL

-457 TAFAWGMNWLKE
+457 TAFAWGMNWLRD
-469 NRRSWQPAALAVFS
+469 NRRNWQPAAVAIFA
-483 FGLLL
+483 FGLML
-488 PLGEMIRL
+488 PLTEMIRL

-510 VRGADYRYMLDY
+510 VRAADDLYMLDY

-530 SDSLREELDERQ
+530 SDGLRNELDERQ
-542 EVPPRGRKWKVAVC
+542 EAPPRGRKWKVAVC

>member
-1 MPRYRHL
+1 
-8 VRLANRQLQHWFPG
+8 
-22 ASRQTR
+22 
-28 LPQANHAFAALHQGN
+28 
-43 YATIPNYL
+43 
-51 VTDLRYMDA
+51 MDA
-60 GDKAQ
+60 GERGPKAP
-65 KRQAGPPGT
+65 KLGHKGT
-74 GLPIAMSAITTS
+74 GLPIAMSSITTS
-86 ALDTP
+86 AIDTP
-91 SRRSM
+91 LRRSV
-96 ERTCDDLAIF
+96 ERTYDDLAIM
-106 VIVVVGFVASL
+106 VLAAVSLVASL

-145 FKDTGALSFANLYM
+145 FRDTGALSFANLYM

-184 LLGAVVGIIGLSVT
+184 LLGAVVGVIGLAVT

-247 LVRLAEEY
+247 LVRLADEY
-255 PSPSPRTI
+255 PSPSPRTV

-268 GAGLSLGSRILGG
+268 GAGLSIGSRILGG
-281 LALIY
+281 LALVY
-286 AVIGFLPMLLEEI
+286 ALVGFVPLLLEEI
-299 RTQGGREAVRRFVYV
+299 RMHSARETARRFVRV
-314 VYTLLPGLILGYLVM
+314 VYLLLPGLILGYLVM
-329 GLIWPWSIIE
+329 GLIWPWSIME
-339 PGNPFHALSYFSH
+339 PGNPFQALTYFSH

-386 EVLLGLSIA
+386 EVLLGLCIA
-395 AAIATLLALPRADV
+395 GVAGTLMSLSRGDVAA
-409 SGRRKTILLM
+409 RRKTILLM

-425 LPIAVAIVKRPAL
+425 LPLVIAMVKRPAL

-457 TAFAWGMNWLKE
+457 VTFAWAMNWLKE
-469 NRRSWQPAALAVFS
+469 NRRRWQPAVMAVFA

-510 VRGADYRYMLDY
+510 VRGADDLYMLDY

-530 SDSLREELDERQ
+530 SDGLREEIAERQ
-542 EVPPRGRKWKVAVC
+542 EAPPHGRKWKVAVC

>member
-1 MPRYRHL
+1 
-8 VRLANRQLQHWFPG
+8 
-22 ASRQTR
+22 
-28 LPQANHAFAALHQGN
+28 
-43 YATIPNYL
+43 
-51 VTDLRYMDA
+51 
-60 GDKAQ
+60 
-65 KRQAGPPGT
+65 
-74 GLPIAMSAITTS
+74 MSSITTS
-86 ALDTP
+86 TIDTP
-91 SRRSM
+91 TRRSV
-96 ERTCDDLAIF
+96 ERTCDDLALF
-106 VIVVVGFVASL
+106 VLAAVGLIASL

-165 MAAALLHK
+165 MLAALLHK

-184 LLGAVVGIIGLSVT
+184 LLGAVVGLIGLAVT
-198 WRLGRRVGGPLA
+198 WRLARRVGGPLA

-218 ALCPTFY
+218 ALCPTYY

-255 PSPSPRTI
+255 PAPSPRTI

-268 GAGLSLGSRILGG
+268 GAGLSIGSRVLGG
-281 LALIY
+281 LALVY
-286 AVIGFLPMLLEEI
+286 AVIGFVPLLLQER
-299 RTQGGREAVRRFVYV
+299 RTHGAREAIRRFAHVAYM
-314 VYTLLPGLILGYLVM
+314 LLPGLILGYLVM
-329 GLIWPWSIIE
+329 GLIWPWSVIE
-339 PGNPFHALSYFSH
+339 PGNPFGALTYFSS

-386 EVLLGLSIA
+386 EVLLALFIAGVVGTFLSLSRDEVPA
-395 AAIATLLALPRADV
+395 
-409 SGRRKTILLM
+409 RRKTILLM
-419 LTLAAT
+419 LTSAAT
-425 LPIAVAIVKRPAL
+425 LPLLIAMVKRPAL

-443 HFIFVIPPMTVLAG
+443 HFVFVIPPMTVLAG
-457 TAFAWGMNWLKE
+457 VAFARGMTRLKE
-469 NRRSWQPAALAVFS
+469 NRRSWQPAAVAIFT

-488 PLGEMIRL
+488 PLSEMIRL

-510 VRGADYRYMLDY
+510 VRGADEYFMLDY
-522 WGLALKQA
+522 WGLAFKQA
-530 SDSLREELDERQ
+530 SDGLRDELVERQ
-542 EVPPRGRKWKVAVC
+542 EVPPQGRKWKVAVC

-598 VEIKRDDVVFA
+598 IEIKRDDVVFA

>member
-1 MPRYRHL
+1 
-8 VRLANRQLQHWFPG
+8 
-22 ASRQTR
+22 
-28 LPQANHAFAALHQGN
+28 
-43 YATIPNYL
+43 
-51 VTDLRYMDA
+51 
-60 GDKAQ
+60 
-65 KRQAGPPGT
+65 
-74 GLPIAMSAITTS
+74 MSSITTS
-86 ALDTP
+86 TIDTP
-91 SRRSM
+91 TRRSV
-96 ERTCDDLAIF
+96 EQTCDDLALLVLAAVG
-106 VIVVVGFVASL
+106 VIASI

-132 EYADLLLRMYGSG
+132 EYADLLLKMYGSG

-165 MAAALLHK
+165 MAAALLHR

-184 LLGAVVGIIGLSVT
+184 LLGAVVGMIGLAVT

-255 PSPSPRTI
+255 PAPSPSTI
-263 LIVGL
+263 LIVGI
-268 GAGLSLGSRILGG
+268 GAGLSLGSRVLGG
-281 LALIY
+281 LALLY
-286 AVIGFLPMLLEEI
+286 ATIGFVPLFVEEV
-299 RTQGGREAVRRFVYV
+299 RVQGARESVRRFAHVLYV
-314 VYTLLPGLILGYLVM
+314 LLPSLILGYLIM
-329 GLIWPWSIIE
+329 GLIWPWSVIQV
-339 PGNPFHALSYFSH
+339 GNPFRALTYFST

-372 PWSYLPTLFALQLP
+372 PWSYLPTLFALQMP
-386 EVLLGLSIA
+386 EVLLALFIAGVVGTLVSLS
-395 AAIATLLALPRADV
+395 RRDV
-409 SGRRKTILLM
+409 PARRKTVLLM
-419 LTLAAT
+419 LASAAT
-425 LPIAVAIVKRPAL
+425 LPLLIAIVKRPAL

-443 HFIFVIPPMTVLAG
+443 HFIFVIPPMAVLG
-457 TAFAWGMNWLKE
+457 GNAFAWTINRLKE
-469 NRRSWQPAALAVFS
+469 NQRHWQPAVVAVFA
-483 FGLLL
+483 FGLAL
-488 PLGEMIRL
+488 PLTEMIRL

-510 VRGADYRYMLDY
+510 VREADDRFMLDY

-530 SDSLREELDERQ
+530 SDGLREELDERQ
-542 EVPPRGRKWKVAVC
+542 ESPPRGRKWKVAVC

-618 ISSLLAIPAP
+618 ISSLLSIPAP